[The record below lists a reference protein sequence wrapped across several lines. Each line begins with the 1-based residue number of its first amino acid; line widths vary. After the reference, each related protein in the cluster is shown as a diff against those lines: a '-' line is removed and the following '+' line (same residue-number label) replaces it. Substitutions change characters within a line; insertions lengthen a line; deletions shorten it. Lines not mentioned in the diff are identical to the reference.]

1 MKDIYRS
8 NFLKFR
14 GAATTLAL
22 SALLFAGLVQSA
34 LAGERY
40 LAPGHPDSIAL
51 LAPPPAP
58 GSAEAA
64 ADLEMS
70 RAVFKAR
77 TPAESAHAKRSGSL
91 SFSLFEPAI
100 GPVFQLDKLPHT
112 EALLKKVKS
121 EIHDPIYKAK
131 DYWKRLRP
139 CKVDTKLDWGP
150 PEESFGYPSGHSTCG
165 TVYGLVLSEI
175 FPDKKDAIME
185 IGYGIGWDRV
195 LIGKHYLTDVRA
207 GRVLGQ
213 AIVREMLASPAFQA
227 DLAAAKAEVQA
238 AQQSKAQVQAVQH
251 AGQ

>member
-1 MKDIYRS
+1 MKETHALNICKIRRAS
-8 NFLKFR
+8 T
-14 GAATTLAL
+14 AVTLA
-22 SALLFAGLVQSA
+22 ALLWSGLIPSA

-40 LAPGHPDSIAL
+40 LTPGHPDGIAL

-64 ADLEMS
+64 ADLEMA

-77 TPAESAHAKRSGSL
+77 TPAESAHAKRSAGL

-100 GPVFQLDKLPHT
+100 GPVFQLDKLPRT

-131 DYWKRLRP
+131 DYWKRVRP
-139 CKVDTKLDWGP
+139 CNVDTNLTWGP
-150 PEESFGYPSGHSTCG
+150 PEESFSYPSGHSTAG

-207 GRVLGQ
+207 GRVLAQ
-213 AIVREMLASPAFQA
+213 AIVREMLANPSFQA
-227 DLAAAKAEVQA
+227 DLAAVRAEVQA
-238 AQQSKAQVQAVQH
+238 AQQAGGQVQTAQP
-251 AGQ
+251 ARQ